1 MIDFFFLQSSFI
13 LGAIWFVF
21 PAYIANSSPTV
32 LGGGP
37 PIDGGLLWKDG
48 KRLLGNGKTWRGLI
62 LGILCGTA
70 IGIIQI
76 VFEKSGGKE
85 IVRAFLLST
94 GALLGDL
101 IGSFIKRRK
110 GLKRGESFLFMDQL
124 GFIIVGTL
132 MVILFFPITIQGVS
146 FDLLGEEISYDINQ
160 IMLYL
165 VIILPVTFIIHIAA
179 NLIWY
184 LLGKQDVPL

>member
-1 MIDFFFLQSSFI
+1 LIDFFFLQSSFI